1 MNGYCYA
8 KKGRFTYIID
18 RDNKEAWKFD
28 GFGGSVGRVDFF
40 TACSACVNPVDVMV
54 VSVIGE
60 PGENICE
67 VFSDDGSNK
76 FQKVI
81 RSNYSSVLL
90 KIKRQVN
97 LADYIIYRIPHEEG
111 VLQVIFL
118 CRIGSKLDI

>member
-67 VFSDDGSNK
+67 VFSDDGSNRL
-76 FQKVI
+76 Q
-81 RSNYSSVLL
+81 NGTMTLETD
-90 KIKRQVN
+90 VN

-111 VLQVIFL
+111 VLQIIFL